1 MCREEDIAAW
11 TKDIKESDYTT
22 IRDKVFTL
30 EQGLQAIGLAQV
42 STLPIYHPRMQSQKK
57 IATRWRFK
65 RNSNRFTI

>member
-22 IRDKVFTL
+22 IKEKVSTL

-42 STLPIYHPRMQSQKK
+42 LSIHILHPRMQSQKK
-57 IATRWRFK
+57 IVTKWPFK
-65 RNSNRFTI
+65 RNNNLFTI